1 MNLTAI
7 RALIVNDV
15 RLFLGDRR
23 AVIVSVLVPIL
34 IAGFFGYVFGGAGNQ
49 EEQGKIPIAVVDE
62 DSSNVSKAITADLGA
77 DKLLLVSVLDR
88 ATAQTQV
95 RSGKQNAAAVFPK
108 GFGELATRS
117 LFTGRNKPQVE
128 LLVDP
133 SQATGARVIEGLLA
147 QYSMQE
153 ISREAFTGNLGA
165 KAIDDYL
172 VKLDTPA
179 EVQSRDPAT
188 RADLKDLLNAAKR
201 LNRRDPGAASANAA
215 PSSGGADASTSPQSG
230 FGLSIPYTVSSTEV
244 TARNNVPYNGYA
256 HSFAGMTVQF
266 ILLAG
271 IDAGILLLLTRQ
283 RGIWQR
289 LRSAPLRRSEFMIA
303 RALATTLISLFQ
315 FLIIYLAAALI
326 FKVRIEGSVAGFV
339 VIAIAFCL
347 LNAAF
352 GLMLATLGR
361 SPSTTRGLSLMVTLL
376 LVMVGGAWVPAFIFP
391 RWLQTASLFT
401 PTRWAV
407 DGLDAVTWRGLPL
420 QAALAPAGVL
430 LFSALVCLLIAIVR
444 FRWEE

>member
-303 RALATTLISLFQ
+303 RALATTLPHHLP
-315 FLIIYLAAALI
+315 
-326 FKVRIEGSVAGFV
+326 G
-339 VIAIAFCL
+339 
-347 LNAAF
+347 
-352 GLMLATLGR
+352 GR
-361 SPSTTRGLSLMVTLL
+361 ADL
-376 LVMVGGAWVPAFIFP
+376 
-391 RWLQTASLFT
+391 
-401 PTRWAV
+401 
-407 DGLDAVTWRGLPL
+407 
-420 QAALAPAGVL
+420 
-430 LFSALVCLLIAIVR
+430 
-444 FRWEE
+444 